1 MLTDLTRPMYTDL
14 TRPIIYRLLLAAVL
28 GGIVGLEREIRRKP
42 AGLRTNMFIC
52 MGSALFT
59 LLSEEIAERFG
70 DASSTRIVSNLIP
83 GIGFIGAGAII
94 RERGSVVGLTTAATI
109 FMVASIGM
117 AVGAGLIVT
126 AIFTTLVILAAL
138 VVLGWAE
145 DRFSLKTRLMT
156 FRLTTAQMEPVMA
169 GAHQVLTE
177 MKVGMQHFQVFRVGA
192 EYVMEFDADVS
203 YSQER
208 QLFGKLSAL
217 DARCEVVPLGTERE

>member
-1 MLTDLTRPMYTDL
+1 MHTDLTRA
-14 TRPIIYRLLLAAVL
+14 IIYRLLLAAVL
-28 GGIVGLEREIRRKP
+28 GGVVGLEREIRRKP

-59 LLSEEIAERFG
+59 FLSEEIAERFG

-94 RERGSVVGLTTAATI
+94 RERGAVVGLTTAATI

-117 AVGAGLIVT
+117 AVGAGLSVT
-126 AIFTTLVILAAL
+126 AIFTTLVILVAL
-138 VVLGWAE
+138 IVLGWAE

-156 FRLTTAQMEPVMA
+156 FRLTTSHMEAVMT
-169 GAHQVLTE
+169 GAHQALAE
-177 MKVGMQHFQVFRVGA
+177 MKLAMQHFQVFRVGA
-192 EYVMEFDADVS
+192 EYVLEFDADVS

-208 QLFGKLSAL
+208 QLAGKLGAL
-217 DARCEVVPLGTERE
+217 DARCEVVPLSTERSE